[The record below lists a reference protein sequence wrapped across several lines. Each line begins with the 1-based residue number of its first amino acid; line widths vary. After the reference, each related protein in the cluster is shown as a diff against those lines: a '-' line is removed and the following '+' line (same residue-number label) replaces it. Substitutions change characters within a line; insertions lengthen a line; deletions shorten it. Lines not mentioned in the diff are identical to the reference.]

1 MVTYTESIKEY
12 HLDKTI
18 NKMYYGKLSFR
29 KVSVI
34 DLGYNSLKLV
44 HYIISPNKSYKK
56 YYEKSIRVKLGEGLN
71 KTGYLRTEAI
81 DRTIESL
88 KYFRDVINS
97 ESIEFTIPFATSAVR
112 EAENKKLFLKK
123 VEEETGFKFKLLS
136 ANEEAA
142 YSYLGALNS
151 LCVSNCLFFDLGGG
165 TIELVSSRDY
175 RIRRVMSLPLGA
187 LKLTQKFFSNNED
200 NKTTIS
206 KKFKVVC
213 NILGE
218 HIENQLPDSKELEID
233 SESTVLMGVGGTLR
247 TIARYDQLI
256 KEYPI
261 TRLHNY
267 KLDFR
272 SLSTIKDHLSNMN
285 KEELSKIDVIG
296 ANRAETI
303 KTGLY
308 VIYLLMSKFSFKS
321 IIVSTKG
328 LREGVLLNFLES
340 CHLDNRTNLDN
351 YLLNNCYNKDKCNSS
366 LAKKFLSNGIITKN
380 EYTIINQ
387 SILYMSKILIN
398 DNIGQF
404 YILVNEDIANLDHH
418 QHVILALSLLAI
430 NKPKIAL
437 ELSENY
443 RNLLYYYYDKKK
455 IKNIIE
461 RISTFLRFLNF
472 VKNNKLIIQIK
483 EFTKITNKLLLEI
496 VIQGDKNKDM
506 FSFPEILFKEIM
518 SDFKSAFDL
527 SIQYTLLVQDK
538 KWSTDSK

>member
-1 MVTYTESIKEY
+1 M
-12 HLDKTI
+12 
-18 NKMYYGKLSFR
+18 
-29 KVSVI
+29 
-34 DLGYNSLKLV
+34 
-44 HYIISPNKSYKK
+44 
-56 YYEKSIRVKLGEGLN
+56 
-71 KTGYLRTEAI
+71 
-81 DRTIESL
+81 
-88 KYFRDVINS
+88 
-97 ESIEFTIPFATSAVR
+97 
-112 EAENKKLFLKK
+112 
-123 VEEETGFKFKLLS
+123 
-136 ANEEAA
+136 
-142 YSYLGALNS
+142 
-151 LCVSNCLFFDLGGG
+151 
-165 TIELVSSRDY
+165 
-175 RIRRVMSLPLGA
+175 
-187 LKLTQKFFSNNED
+187 
-200 NKTTIS
+200 
-206 KKFKVVC
+206 
-213 NILGE
+213 
-218 HIENQLPDSKELEID
+218 NQLPNSRDLEIN
-233 SESTVLMGVGGTLR
+233 SESTVLIGVGGTLR

-267 KLDFR
+267 KLDFG
-272 SLSTIKDHLSNMN
+272 SVSTIKNHLSNMD

-308 VIYLLMSKFSFKS
+308 VIYFLMSKFGFKS

-340 CHLDNRTNLDN
+340 CNLDNITDLDN
-351 YLLNNCYNKDKCNSS
+351 YLSNSCYNKDKSNSS

-387 SILYMSKILIN
+387 SILYMSKILTN

-404 YILVNEDIANLDHH
+404 YILLNEDIMNLDHH
-418 QHVILALSLLAI
+418 QHVILALSVLAI

-496 VIQGDKNKDM
+496 VIQGDKNKDI

-518 SDFKSAFDL
+518 SDFKSSFDL
-527 SIQYTLLVQDK
+527 SIEYTLLVQGK
-538 KWSTDSK
+538 KRSTYSK

>member
-1 MVTYTESIKEY
+1 MVTYTETIKEY
-12 HLDKTI
+12 YLDNTI
-18 NKMYYGKLSFR
+18 KKVTYGKPSFR

-44 HYIISPNKSYKK
+44 HYITSSNKYYKK
-56 YYEKSIRVKLGEGLN
+56 YYEKTIRVRLGEGLN
-71 KTGYLRTEAI
+71 KTGLLRTEAI
-81 DRTIESL
+81 NRTIESL
-88 KYFRDVINS
+88 KYFRDLINS

-112 EAENKKLFLKK
+112 EAENKKLFLRK

-175 RIRRVMSLPLGA
+175 KIRRVMSLPLGT

-200 NKTTIS
+200 KNTTTS
-206 KKFKVVC
+206 KKSKKIY
-213 NILGE
+213 NILGG
-218 HIENQLPDSKELEID
+218 HIMNQLPNPQELDIN
-233 SESTVLMGVGGTLR
+233 SESTVLIGAGGTLR
-247 TIARYDQLI
+247 TIARYDQLM

-267 KLDFR
+267 KLNFR
-272 SLSTIKDHLSNMN
+272 AVSTIKDDLSKMN
-285 KEELSKIDVIG
+285 KEELSNIDVIG
-296 ANRAETI
+296 PNRAETI
-303 KTGLY
+303 KTGLN
-308 VIYLLMSKFSFKS
+308 VIYFLMSKFGLKN

-328 LREGVLLNFLES
+328 LREGMVLNFLES
-340 CHLDNRTNLDN
+340 YHLDNRTDLDR
-351 YLLNNCYNKDKCNSS
+351 YLLNNCNNKDKCNSS
-366 LAKKFLSNGIITKN
+366 LAKKFLSNGIITEN

-387 SILYMSKILIN
+387 SILYMCKILAN

-404 YILVNEDIANLDHH
+404 YVLLNEDIKNLDHH

-443 RNLLYYYYDKKK
+443 RNLLYYYYDKKM

-472 VKNNKLIIQIK
+472 VKNNKLIIEIK

-496 VIQGDKNKDM
+496 IIQSDKNKDII
-506 FSFPEILFKEIM
+506 SFPEILFKEII
-518 SDFKSAFDL
+518 SDFKSSFDL
-527 SIQYTLLVQDK
+527 SIQYTLIVQDK
-538 KWSTDSK
+538 KKEYN

>member
-18 NKMYYGKLSFR
+18 NKMTYGKLSFR

-44 HYIISPNKSYKK
+44 HYIISPNKRYKK
-56 YYEKSIRVKLGEGLN
+56 YYEKTIRVKLGEGLN
-71 KTGYLRTEAI
+71 KTGFLRTEAI
-81 DRTIESL
+81 DRTIQSL
-88 KYFRDVINS
+88 KYFRDIINS

-151 LCVSNCLFFDLGGG
+151 LCFSNCLFFDLGGG

-200 NKTTIS
+200 NKSTIS
-206 KKFKVVC
+206 KKPKIIY

-218 HIENQLPDSKELEID
+218 HIMNQLPDSKELEING
-233 SESTVLMGVGGTLR
+233 ESTALIGVGGTLR
-247 TIARYDQLI
+247 AIARYDQLI

-272 SLSTIKDHLSNMN
+272 SVSTIKDHLSNMN

-296 ANRAETI
+296 ANRAEII
-303 KTGLY
+303 KAGLY
-308 VIYLLMSKFSFKS
+308 VIYFLMSKLGFKS

-340 CHLDNRTNLDN
+340 CHLDNRTDLDN
-351 YLLNNCYNKDKCNSS
+351 YLLNNCYKKDKSNSS

-380 EYTIINQ
+380 EYNIINQ
-387 SILYMSKILIN
+387 SILYMSKILTN

-404 YILVNEDIANLDHH
+404 YILLNEDIVNLDHH
-418 QHVILALSLLAI
+418 QHVILALSVLAI

-483 EFTKITNKLLLEI
+483 EYKKITNKLLLEI
-496 VIQGDKNKDM
+496 VVQGDKNKEI
-506 FSFPEILFKEIM
+506 FSFPEILFKEII
-518 SDFKSAFDL
+518 SDFKSSFDL
-527 SIQYTLLVQDK
+527 SIQYTIFVPRQQK
-538 KWSTDSK
+538 EYR